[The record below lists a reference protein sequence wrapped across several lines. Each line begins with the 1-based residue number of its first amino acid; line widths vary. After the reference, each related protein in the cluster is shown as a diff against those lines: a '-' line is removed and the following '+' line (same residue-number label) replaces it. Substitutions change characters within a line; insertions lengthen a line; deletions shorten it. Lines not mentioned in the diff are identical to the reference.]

1 MDNQQPIKANK
12 TFSQRVNDWIE
23 AVRSWFHDLMDIED
37 GVDREGTIIA
47 IKGNK
52 KMRGANAWL
61 LICSI
66 MIASLG
72 LDLNSGAVIIGAML
86 ISPLMAPILG
96 IGLAVG
102 TNDREALFISL
113 QHFSLAIIIALATST
128 FYFFITPFGDMT
140 DEISGRTEPNLLD
153 SLVAIFG
160 GLAGIISTSRKEKGS
175 AIPGVAIATALMPPL
190 CVTGFG
196 IATQDWTVALNSFY
210 LFFLNSFFI
219 AMTAFVII
227 RFLNFEMHT
236 YEDKKEGR
244 RTRRILAFFSLI
256 LVLPSIFILYNV
268 YQKRQD
274 LSRINTFIAEYV
286 NQNPAYRKGND
297 YSFLRGDST
306 NTLVL
311 EVFGKDIPQD
321 SMPVFQEVLNR
332 TGLKNTTL
340 IVIQEPDMDLEQ
352 VKTMDSKLKDLNSVV
367 SQLEIAQEKKEAQQK
382 LIKDLSG
389 KVDSL
394 QFGGVPFEKIGQE
407 AKALFPKLKRIGF
420 GGVQQSD
427 FDNKPEIKPVW
438 LIEWEKNKRSYE
450 VTRDEKKLK
459 DFLKV
464 RAELDTIIVVHY

>member
-1 MDNQQPIKANK
+1 MDNGQPIKENK
-12 TFSQRVNDWIE
+12 TFSQRFTNAIT
-23 AVRSWFHDLMDIED
+23 AIQKWFQDLMDIETGAD
-37 GVDREGTIIA
+37 ETGTIIA

-102 TNDREALFISL
+102 TNDREALFISV
-113 QHFSLAIIIALATST
+113 QHFSLAIVIALATST

-140 DEISGRTEPNLLD
+140 DEIRGRTEPNLLD

-160 GLAGIISTSRKEKGS
+160 GLAGIISTTRKEKGS

-190 CVTGFG
+190 CVTGYG
-196 IATQDWTVALNSFY
+196 IAAQDWTVALNSFY

-219 AMTAFVII
+219 AITTFIII
-227 RFLNFEMHT
+227 RFLGFEMHT
-236 YEDKKEGR
+236 YEDKKEAR
-244 RTRRILAFFSLI
+244 RTRRILAFFSLV
-256 LVLPSIFILYNV
+256 LVLPSIYILYNV

-274 LSRINTFIAEYV
+274 LSRIDTFITQRI
-286 NQNPAYRKGND
+286 NQNPAQRKCND
-297 YSFLRGDST
+297 YTFLRGDST

-311 EVFGKDIPQD
+311 EVFGKDIPKD
-321 SMPVFQEVLNR
+321 SMPFYQEALNK

-340 IVIQEPDMDLEQ
+340 RIIQETDLNLDQ
-352 VKTMDSKLKDLNSVV
+352 VKNMDDKLKDLNSVV
-367 SQLEIAQEKKEAQQK
+367 NQLEIAQDKKDAQAK
-382 LIKDLSG
+382 LIQELTG

-394 QFGGVPFEKIGQE
+394 QFNGVPFEKIGLE
-407 AKALFPKLKRIGF
+407 AKALFPKLIRIGF

-427 FDNKPEIKPVW
+427 FDNKPEIQPVW
-438 LIEWEKNKRSYE
+438 LIGWERNKRSYE
-450 VTRDEKKLK
+450 ITRDEQKLRE
-459 DFLKV
+459 FLKV
-464 RAELDTIIVVHY
+464 RAELDTIIIVHY

>member
-1 MDNQQPIKANK
+1 MDNGQPIKENK
-12 TFSQRVNDWIE
+12 NFAQKLIAGIN
-23 AVRSWFHDLMDIED
+23 AVQEWFQELMDIETGAD
-37 GVDREGTIIA
+37 EASTIIA

-102 TNDREALFISL
+102 TNDREALYISL
-113 QHFSLAIIIALATST
+113 QHFSLAIVIALATST
-128 FYFFITPFGDMT
+128 FYFYITPFGDMT
-140 DEISGRTEPNLLD
+140 PEIRGRTEPNLLD

-160 GLAGIISTSRKEKGS
+160 GLAGIISTTRKEKGS

-196 IATQDWTVALNSFY
+196 LATQNWTVALNSFY

-219 AMTAFVII
+219 AMTAFIVI

-236 YEDKKEGR
+236 YEDKKEAR
-244 RTRRILAFFSLI
+244 RTRRILAIFSLI
-256 LVLPSIFILYNV
+256 LVLPSIYILYNV

-274 LSRINTFIAEYV
+274 LSRIDTFIAEYI
-286 NQNPAYRKGND
+286 NPDPAQRKCSD
-297 YSFLRGDST
+297 YTFLIGDST

-321 SMPVFQEVLNR
+321 SMPFFQEALNS

-340 IVIQEPDMDLEQ
+340 RVIQESDLDLEQ
-352 VKTMDSKLKDLNSVV
+352 VRNMDNELKNLNSVV
-367 SQLEIAQEKKEAQQK
+367 NQLEIAQNEKNAQAK
-382 LIKDLSG
+382 LISDLSG

-394 QFGGVPFEKIGQE
+394 QFGSVPFEKIGQE
-407 AKALFPKLKRIGF
+407 AKALFPKLIRIGF
-420 GGVQQSD
+420 GGVQESD
-427 FDNKPEIKPVW
+427 FDNKPEIQPVW
-438 LIEWEKNKRSYE
+438 LIEWEKNKRAYE